1 MHLEKV
7 ICITVG
13 GRAFGSSAAVWA
25 VLRLTHDFVLLH
37 HLRAHVFNRVIEV
50 RNGLL
55 VLLSDLFDLLELSF
69 IVGQLFAQDKVVA
82 NGVAD
87 LLIVEGHLQAEVLQE
102 LPGFVLD
109 LAFLEQVLL
118 VVINFELI
126 LLQEVLLMVH
136 IVNHHLLLLEDSQI
150 RGIVLILEVLNDLSQ
165 DEHFGTFV
173 VEQLFKLG
181 GALLEDLVLLL
192 ELLFK
197 N

>member
-109 LAFLEQVLL
+109 LALFEQVLFVMIDL
-118 VVINFELI
+118 HLI
-126 LLQEVLLMVH
+126 LLQEVLLMIHV
-136 IVNHHLLLLEDSQI
+136 INHHLFLLENSQVCS
-150 RGIVLILEVLNDLSQ
+150 IVLVLQILNDLSH
-165 DEHFGTFV
+165 DEHFGAFV
-173 VEQLFKLG
+173 
-181 GALLEDLVLLL
+181 LE
-192 ELLFK
+192 
-197 N
+197 